1 VRDTLRCGWAKR
13 RSPETLRLGQQAS
26 NLAGFFLDADFQ
38 RPEELSV
45 LVGEVEFGDM
55 VNIVVDLLAVHHFDF
70 TAPIEADGH
79 FQHQEKVVAGRPD
92 APDDIRDLLGV
103 RNRLVDR
110 AAQFLDQAF
119 EVIVKVQFFP
129 DFPVCYEL
137 IF

>member
-1 VRDTLRCGWAKR
+1 MRDTLRCGWARR
-13 RSPETLRLGQQAS
+13 RSPKTLRLGQQAS
-26 NLAGFFLDADFQ
+26 NLAGFFLDADLQ
-38 RPEELSV
+38 CPEELSV

-55 VNIVVDLLAVHHFDF
+55 VNIVVDLLAVHHFGF

-119 EVIVKVQFFP
+119 EVIVKVLFFP